1 MDYTQIIYF
10 GYNPSLMK
18 VLVIK
23 TSSMGDVLHTFP
35 ALSDALEAIPNLT
48 FHWVV
53 EENFA
58 ELPKWHRGVSKVIP
72 VAVRRWRKSIFSSKT
87 RKEFSQFV
95 RQLREENYDA
105 VIDAQ
110 GLLKSAA
117 LSLFA
122 KGLTQGLDKTSAREG
137 LASLFYHRRHK
148 VARQQHAVLRLR
160 QLFAAALG
168 YTLPNTVAN
177 YGIDLDKLPELD
189 FILPKN
195 YLLCLHGTTWETK
208 HYPEAYWIELLAEL
222 SKRGQAVV
230 LPWGSAAEKARAE
243 KFAADNPLITVLP
256 KCNLTQVAKVL
267 GGARAVISVDTGL
280 SHLSAALHK
289 PTIALYGPTNPALTG
304 TEGPNQI
311 HLAATAP
318 PCAPCLQRVCNYSG
332 SRVQYPACF
341 DSINPA
347 RILQTLDEIIP

>member
-1 MDYTQIIYF
+1 
-10 GYNPSLMK
+10 MK

-48 FHWVV
+48 FHWIV

-58 ELPKWHRGVSKVIP
+58 ELPKWHRGVTKVLP

-87 RKEFSQFV
+87 RKEFSQYD
-95 RQLREENYDA
+95 RQLRAEKYDL

-117 LSLFA
+117 LSVFA
-122 KGLTQGLDKTSAREG
+122 KGLKHGLDRTSAREA
-137 LASLFYHRRHK
+137 LASLFYRRRHA
-148 VARQQHAVLRLR
+148 VAGQQHAVLRLR

-168 YTLPNTVAN
+168 YVVPKTVAN
-177 YGIDLDKLPELD
+177 YGIDLNKLPQID
-189 FILPKN
+189 FELPKD
-195 YLLCLHGTTWETK
+195 YLVCLHGTTWETK

-222 SKRGQAVV
+222 SKRAQAVV
-230 LPWGSAAEKARAE
+230 LPWGSPAEKVRAE
-243 KFAADNPLITVLP
+243 KFAATNPLITVLP
-256 KCNLTQVAKVL
+256 KCTLAQMAKVL

-304 TEGPNQI
+304 TEGPDQI

-318 PCAPCLQRVCNYSG
+318 PCAPCLQRVCHYSG
-332 SRVQYPACF
+332 SSIQYPACF
-341 DSINPA
+341 DSVNPA
-347 RILQTLDEIIP
+347 RILQTLDEIMP